1 MDLKIDK
8 LINKFMIKILYKIML
23 IDSDSLINT

>member
-23 IDSDSLINT
+23 IDIDSLINI